1 MRVFRASDIQHP
13 WRTSLAYLAVTVYA
27 TILFW
32 WCFTGPL
39 LIWVVRHMGRLEL
52 EQTSA

>member
-1 MRVFRASDIQHP
+1 MRVFPQSTIAHP
-13 WRTSLAYLAVTVYA
+13 WRTSLAYLAVCVYA

-39 LIWVVRHMGRLEL
+39 LIWLVRHMGRLEL
-52 EQTSA
+52 EPTST